1 VTTAAS
7 DPKALLTALEHLHD
21 TVREVSLPLEVSGVD
36 EARRLRREVAGQL
49 DDYVLPRLRRIDAPL
64 LTVVGGS
71 TGAGKSTLVN
81 SIVGA
86 QVSASGVLRPTTRA
100 ATLVCHP
107 QDLRW
112 YEDDRVLPSLARVTG
127 ASGDPGSL
135 RLVPHEQVPAGLAL
149 LDAPDIDSVVTE
161 NRELAAQL
169 LAAADLW
176 LFVTSAAR
184 YADAVP
190 WDMLHTARARSTSVA
205 IILDRVPPGAEAE
218 IAPHLAQ
225 MLQEQGLGD
234 APLFVVPESA
244 LVDGLLPDE
253 AVRRLSDW
261 LHGLA
266 SDAAARAAVVRQT
279 LDGALQ
285 SLRPRVD
292 ALAGSAD
299 DQLAAVGTLRA
310 AAATAYDAAADEVDA
325 GTSSG
330 ALLRGEVL
338 ARWQEFVGTGELLRS
353 LEARVGRLRD
363 RIGEVLRG
371 QPSGP
376 APEKELA
383 EALETGVEALVLS
396 AADGAAERTG
406 DTWVADPAGAVLLA
420 AADSDLTRSSPGLP
434 AHAARVVRDWQGFV
448 LELVRGEGA
457 ARRSTARAL
466 SYGVNALGLALM
478 IVVFA
483 HTGGLTGGEVAV
495 AGGTS
500 ALSQKLLEAVFG
512 DQAVRRLAARARAEL
527 HRRVVVLLEEEESRF
542 AAALEAAG
550 VQPEAGAQLRAAVA
564 AVERER

>member
-1 VTTAAS
+1 MTTAAS

-21 TVREVSLPLEVSGVD
+21 TVREVSLPLEVSGAD
-36 EARRLRREVAGQL
+36 EARRLRREVAAQL

-107 QDLRW
+107 QDMRW

-135 RLVPHEQVPAGLAL
+135 RLVAHEQVPAGLAL
-149 LDAPDIDSVVTE
+149 LDAPDIDSVVT
-161 NRELAAQL
+161 
-169 LAAADLW
+169 
-176 LFVTSAAR
+176 
-184 YADAVP
+184 
-190 WDMLHTARARSTSVA
+190 ARARSTSVA
-205 IILDRVPPGAEAE
+205 VILDRVPAGAEAE
-218 IAPHLAQ
+218 VAPHLAH
-225 MLQEQGLGD
+225 MLQERGLGD

-253 AVRRLSDW
+253 AVQRLSDW

-266 SDAAARAAVVRQT
+266 SDATARAAVVRQT
-279 LDGALQ
+279 LNGALQ
-285 SLRPRVD
+285 SLRPRVES
-292 ALAGSAD
+292 LAGSAD
-299 DQLAAVGTLRA
+299 DQLAAASKLRA

-376 APEKELA
+376 APETELA
-383 EALETGVEALVLS
+383 EALETGVEALVLA

-406 DTWVADPAGAVLLA
+406 DTWAADPAGA
-420 AADSDLTRSSPGLP
+420 
-434 AHAARVVRDWQGFV
+434 
-448 LELVRGEGA
+448 
-457 ARRSTARAL
+457 
-466 SYGVNALGLALM
+466 
-478 IVVFA
+478 
-483 HTGGLTGGEVAV
+483 
-495 AGGTS
+495 
-500 ALSQKLLEAVFG
+500 
-512 DQAVRRLAARARAEL
+512 
-527 HRRVVVLLEEEESRF
+527 
-542 AAALEAAG
+542 
-550 VQPEAGAQLRAAVA
+550 
-564 AVERER
+564 

>member
-7 DPKALLTALEHLHD
+7 NPNALLTALEHLND
-21 TVREVSLPLEVSGVD
+21 TVRDVSLPLEVSGAD
-36 EARRLRREVAGQL
+36 EARRLRREVAAQL

-107 QDLRW
+107 QDMRW

-135 RLVPHEQVPAGLAL
+135 RLVAHEQVPAGLAL

-205 IILDRVPPGAEAE
+205 VILDRVPPGAEME
-218 IAPHLAQ
+218 IAPHLTQ
-225 MLQEQGLGD
+225 MLQERGLGD

-244 LVDGLLPDE
+244 LTDGLLPDE
-253 AVRRLSDW
+253 AVQRLADW

-266 SDAAARAAVVRQT
+266 SDAAARSAVVRQT

-285 SLRPRVD
+285 SLRPRVES
-292 ALAGSAD
+292 LAGSAD
-299 DQLAAVGTLRA
+299 DQLAAAGTLRA
-310 AAATAYDAAADEVDA
+310 AAATA
-325 GTSSG
+325 
-330 ALLRGEVL
+330 
-338 ARWQEFVGTGELLRS
+338 
-353 LEARVGRLRD
+353 
-363 RIGEVLRG
+363 
-371 QPSGP
+371 
-376 APEKELA
+376 
-383 EALETGVEALVLS
+383 
-396 AADGAAERTG
+396 
-406 DTWVADPAGAVLLA
+406 
-420 AADSDLTRSSPGLP
+420 
-434 AHAARVVRDWQGFV
+434 
-448 LELVRGEGA
+448 
-457 ARRSTARAL
+457 
-466 SYGVNALGLALM
+466 
-478 IVVFA
+478 
-483 HTGGLTGGEVAV
+483 
-495 AGGTS
+495 
-500 ALSQKLLEAVFG
+500 
-512 DQAVRRLAARARAEL
+512 
-527 HRRVVVLLEEEESRF
+527 
-542 AAALEAAG
+542 
-550 VQPEAGAQLRAAVA
+550 
-564 AVERER
+564 